1 MSVCCGPSDVC
12 GLGAGINHEET
23 SPSAHRGLAD
33 QGDRDLCAE
42 WMPDVKVYH
51 MVDESLLQEAIA
63 KEGLT
68 PRIYR
73 AVADYVLHAEE
84 AGADA
89 VLVTCSSIG
98 PCVGTAQRF
107 VSIPVLRIDEAM
119 ADAAVAK
126 GKRVGVIATL
136 ASTLTPTSAL
146 VAERA
151 RKQGKDVEVEAVL
164 CQGAFEAASAGDK
177 ATHDRII
184 LEALRQLAGR
194 VDVIVLAQASMAS
207 VAEQLTEEVKVPVL
221 SSPRLGVGRAREVL
235 LGRWRA

>member
-1 MSVCCGPSDVC
+1 MKK
-12 GLGAGINHEET
+12 
-23 SPSAHRGLAD
+23 LALLHTVVWLTKVI
-33 QGDRDLCAE
+33 GDLCAE
-42 WMPDVKVYH
+42 VMPEVKVYH

-63 KEGLT
+63 KGGPT
-68 PRIYR
+68 PRVYR

-98 PCVGTAQRF
+98 PCVETARRL

-119 ADAAVAK
+119 ADAAVAQ

-136 ASTLTPTSAL
+136 PSTLKPTSDL

-151 RKQGKDVEVEAVL
+151 RDMGKEVEVEAVL
-164 CQGAFEAASAGDK
+164 CQGAFEAASAGDRE
-177 ATHDRII
+177 THDRIVM
-184 LEALRQLAGR
+184 EGLRQLASR

-207 VAEQLTEEVKVPVL
+207 VVDRMAEGEVKVPVL
-221 SSPRLGVGRAREVL
+221 SSPRLGVQRAKEVL
-235 LGRWRA
+235 QGRRKT